1 MDFTIGGKGYQNVKK
16 INSIRFKL
24 ICFMI
29 TITVIPCTLILL
41 LLLNRTTSVLKQ
53 EMSLSQQNSLNY
65 ILKLV
70 DITMGEVD
78 NVSANILFDK
88 ELQKRIDLDVGSM
101 TPYQNYE
108 NTAYIRDSLLK
119 LKNTNPNI
127 DSIFLVDWKN
137 KRGFS
142 TETAGY
148 TPERQFDQFGWTSL
162 IGQTSRKS
170 DLYLIDKNLVNYLP
184 SSSTYAGQKLLSAKR
199 TCIYQQKELFTFYV
213 NINKSTIDNLL
224 AELKTTPGANV
235 YMTDKDFH
243 LLSSTAEYGDLKL
256 DEGIEGEAGYFIQED
271 DFYVYTTSAVTGCH
285 LISVMPM
292 NEIDYV
298 IRDVSVIT
306 KFILA
311 VSVVL
316 ILFFGSYVYHLFY
329 KPMNSL
335 IGTMKDNES
344 GRFTLSPLE
353 NQKDEFGEIG
363 GHFNKMLTTV
373 TQLNMKL
380 YKQELLA
387 KNARIKLLQSQINP
401 HFLYNVLDTIHWM
414 ARMGKNDEVAK
425 MTFALSNYY
434 RKSLQ
439 EGREVVTISEAVE
452 LVYAY
457 WDIIK
462 LRFGDKMD
470 LIVDIEQEIEDFPIS
485 KWLLQ
490 PLVENAVMHGFE
502 QNGQKGI
509 IIVSGVDLD
518 RCIKLVVEDNGIGMS
533 EKKLQSLQNDI
544 EKEDTSLGNFAL
556 RNIYNQ
562 LKLAYGEKGSLLIE
576 SKEGEGTTITI
587 VIPKNEI
594 QVKGDSD
601 VQITDCR

>member
-1 MDFTIGGKGYQNVKK
+1 
-16 INSIRFKL
+16 
-24 ICFMI
+24 
-29 TITVIPCTLILL
+29 
-41 LLLNRTTSVLKQ
+41 
-53 EMSLSQQNSLNY
+53 
-65 ILKLV
+65 
-70 DITMGEVD
+70 MGEVD

-88 ELQKRIDLDVGSM
+88 DLQKRIDLDVDLM
-101 TPYQNYE
+101 TPYENYI

-148 TPERQFDQFGWTSL
+148 TTEKQFDRFGWTSL
-162 IGQTSRKS
+162 IEQTGHKS
-170 DLYLIDKNLVNYLP
+170 DLYLIDKNLVNYMP
-184 SSSTYAGQKLLSAKR
+184 SSGTYAGQKLLCAKR
-199 TCIYQQKELFTFYV
+199 TCIYQQNELFTFYV
-213 NINKSTIDNLL
+213 NIDKSTIDRLL

-235 YMTDKDFH
+235 YLTDGDFN
-243 LLSSTAEYGDLKL
+243 LLSGTTEYEDLKM
-256 DEGIEGEAGYFIQED
+256 DKGYEGGAGYFTKDD
-271 DFYVYTTSAVTGCH
+271 DFYVYTTSAATGCH

-306 KFILA
+306 KIILL

-353 NQKDEFGEIG
+353 SQKDEFGEIG

-462 LRFGDKMD
+462 LRFGDKME
-470 LIVDIEQEIEDFPIS
+470 LIVDLEPEIENLLIS
-485 KWLLQ
+485 QWLLQ

-502 QNGQKGI
+502 QNGQKGV
-509 IIVSGVDLD
+509 IIVSGIELE

-533 EKKLQSLQNDI
+533 EKKLKILLDDI

-556 RNIYNQ
+556 RNINNQ
-562 LKLAYGEKGSLLIE
+562 LKLAYGENGRLLIE
-576 SKEGEGTTITI
+576 SREGEGTTITI
-587 VIPKNEI
+587 VIPKKTI
-594 QVKGDSD
+594 QEKGDID
-601 VQITDCR
+601 V

>member
-1 MDFTIGGKGYQNVKK
+1 
-16 INSIRFKL
+16 
-24 ICFMI
+24 
-29 TITVIPCTLILL
+29 
-41 LLLNRTTSVLKQ
+41 
-53 EMSLSQQNSLNY
+53 
-65 ILKLV
+65 
-70 DITMGEVD
+70 MGEVD

-88 ELQKRIDLDVGSM
+88 ELQKRIDMDIYSL
-101 TPYQNYE
+101 TPFQNYE
-108 NTAYIRDSLLK
+108 NAAYIRESLSK

-137 KRGFS
+137 RRGFS

-148 TPERQFDQFGWTSL
+148 TPYQQFDEFGWTSL
-162 IGQTSRKS
+162 IGQTSHKS
-170 DLYLIDKNLVNYLP
+170 NWYLIDKNLVNYLP
-184 SSSTYAGQKLLSAKR
+184 SSNTYAGQKLLSAKR
-199 TCIYQQKELFTFYV
+199 TCVYQQNELFTFYV
-213 NINKSTIDNLL
+213 NIDKSTIDKLL
-224 AELKTTPGANV
+224 AQLKTTPGANV
-235 YMTDKDFH
+235 YMTDKDFN
-243 LLSSTAEYGDLKL
+243 LLSSTAKDRPLDWNQEIQGDT
-256 DEGIEGEAGYFIQED
+256 GFFTQND
-271 DFYVYTTSAVTGCH
+271 DFYVYTTSEVTGCR

-306 KFILA
+306 RIILG

-335 IGTMKDNES
+335 IATMKENES
-344 GRFTLSPLE
+344 GQFTLSPLE

-363 GHFNKMLTTV
+363 SHFNKMLTTV

-439 EGREVVTISEAVE
+439 EGREVVTVSEAVE

-457 WDIIK
+457 WDIMK

-470 LIVDIEQEIEDFPIS
+470 LIVDIEPEINDFPVS
-485 KWLLQ
+485 KWILQ

-509 IIVSGVDLD
+509 IIVSGIDLEHS
-518 RCIKLVVEDNGIGMS
+518 IKLVVEDNGIGMPGAQLR
-533 EKKLQSLQNDI
+533 KLRQDI

-556 RNIYNQ
+556 RNINNQ
-562 LKLAYGEKGSLLIE
+562 LKIAYGEKGRLLIE
-576 SKEGEGTTITI
+576 SSEGEGTTITI
-587 VIPKNEI
+587 EIPKNNEI
-594 QVKGDSD
+594 EMGESD
-601 VQITDCR
+601 V